1 MKDPLIIDEEK
12 QITKEDLDKEK
23 KEIEIKKVVDKL
35 GYKDEDPY
43 LSANFISKLFFFWVF
58 RTIRVKFISFLKY
71 EILFY
76 LLFNIN
82 HYYLIIK

>member
-23 KEIEIKKVVDKL
+23 KEIQIKKAIEKL

-43 LSANFISKLFFFWVF
+43 LSSNFLSKLFFFWVF
-58 RTIRVKFISFLKY
+58 RTIRV
-71 EILFY
+71 ILFY
-76 LLFNIN
+76 SGI
-82 HYYLIIK
+82 